1 MIFIDNDDLLAAP
14 DSIQTLVSSA
24 TTHHADITL
33 GIITTID
40 EGGEFLERGRKSPLF
55 GTSSAMEPKDF
66 LSKILHYYF
75 AIGPAT
81 LLSTSLLSRHAIRF
95 PESTINEDLPF
106 GFECFLHA
114 KRVAS
119 VEIPTY
125 LYRRRLGSI
134 SHPDTFSHH
143 KISLLARSFLHN
155 AKYLKNL
162 LRQYPNESFT
172 HLIERCLIYNASPT
186 LIYNALQNVQD
197 NIPKDPFLAELLPYA
212 STKAKLCHYFPKLFI
227 FLRICKQSLKRIKSL
242 ILARPS

>member
-1 MIFIDNDDLLAAP
+1 MIFIDNDDLLATP

-40 EGGEFLERGRKSPLF
+40 EGGEILEIGRKSLLF
-55 GTSSAMEPKDF
+55 GASSAMEPKDF

-119 VEIPTY
+119 AEIPTY

-143 KISLLARSFLHN
+143 KISLLARSYLHN
-155 AKYLKNL
+155 THYLQDL
-162 LRQYPNESFT
+162 LYRYPDTSFT
-172 HLIERCLIYNASPT
+172 HLIERCLAYNASPT
-186 LIYNALQNVQD
+186 LIYATLERLQNST
-197 NIPKDPFLAELLPYA
+197 PKDPTLADLLPYA
-212 STKAKLCHYFPKLFI
+212 SPKAKFCYYAPRVFKL
-227 FLRICKQSLKRIKSL
+227 LRTLRQWVKNR
-242 ILARPS
+242 